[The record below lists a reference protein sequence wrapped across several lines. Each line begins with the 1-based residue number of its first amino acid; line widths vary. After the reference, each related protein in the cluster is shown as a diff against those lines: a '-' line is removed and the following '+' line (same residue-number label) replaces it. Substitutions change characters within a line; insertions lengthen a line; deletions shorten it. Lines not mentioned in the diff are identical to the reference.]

1 MPSPK
6 VDPEEFQAW
15 LEQPLTRLVLQHFRQ
30 EALSI
35 QERAGPDLLSRS
47 ISSAAEWAS
56 QQAQAAYLKALSDA
70 YDGFANVSL
79 EDIQE
84 EDADG

>member
-30 EALSI
+30 EAQSI
-35 QERAGPDLLSRS
+35 QERAWPDLLSRS
-47 ISSAAEWAS
+47 INSAAEWAS

-70 YDGFANVSL
+70 FSAFADITI
-79 EDIQE
+79 ETIQE
-84 EDADG
+84 EDE